1 MTASASAQV
10 RGLDLRHVLLTRRF
24 ASPRACPSTES
35 YKGASRARGREA
47 SVETMGDARRALA
60 TLHKAFVCRI
70 SDAVGRSVA
79 AYPPAGCSPVLR
91 RGGDGT
97 FKGRVVRFAFRGQFD
112 RLRAICRGFT
122 DCRMLPTVQ
131 KRGGDEAFKRACRV
145 GSRFAV
151 NLVTAGRPVA
161 AYPSVGCSPVLR
173 RGGDGTFKGRVVRFA
188 FRGQFGRL
196 RANCRGFAACRMF
209 PTVRK
214 RGGDEALRKRAGEV

>member
-1 MTASASAQV
+1 MFPTVQK
-10 RGLDLRHVLLTRRF
+10 RGGDEALRKHAGGGSRF
-24 ASPRACPSTES
+24 AVNSIA
-35 YKGASRARGREA
+35 AGRP
-47 SVETMGDARRALA
+47 V
-60 TLHKAFVCRI
+60 
-70 SDAVGRSVA
+70 AV
-79 AYPPAGCSPVLR
+79 YPPAGCSPVLR

-151 NLVTAGRPVA
+151 NLVTVGRPVA
-161 AYPSVGCSPVLR
+161 AYPPAGCFRPSRSAAGMRLL
-173 RGGDGTFKGRVVRFA
+173 KRVVRFA
-188 FRGQFGRL
+188 FRGQFGHRW
-196 RANCRGFAACRMF
+196 AICRGLSACRMF

-214 RGGDEALRKRAGEV
+214 RGGDEAFKESGAVRVSRSIWSPPGDLSRPIRLSDVPPS